1 MAEAQT
7 ALEEETKQKLALSSK
22 LRQLE
27 SDKEALQE
35 QMEEEEEA
43 KKNLEK
49 QVSSGF
55 FFLFYRT
62 DYCVFNVINGLITIT
77 VPEMCIIFFFG
88 KR

>member
-1 MAEAQT
+1 MLHTNYFHVSYRASAAVKSQATMESQFTEAQT

-43 KKNLEK
+43 RKNIEK
-49 QVSSGF
+49 QVSVF
-55 FFLFYRT
+55 F
-62 DYCVFNVINGLITIT
+62 
-77 VPEMCIIFFFG
+77 
-88 KR
+88 

>member
-1 MAEAQT
+1 MRTKVCSLCGNILGYIAVLFYRASAALKNQSAIESQFGETQA

-35 QMEEEEEA
+35 QIEEEEEA

-49 QVSSGF
+49 QVS
-55 FFLFYRT
+55 
-62 DYCVFNVINGLITIT
+62 
-77 VPEMCIIFFFG
+77 
-88 KR
+88 